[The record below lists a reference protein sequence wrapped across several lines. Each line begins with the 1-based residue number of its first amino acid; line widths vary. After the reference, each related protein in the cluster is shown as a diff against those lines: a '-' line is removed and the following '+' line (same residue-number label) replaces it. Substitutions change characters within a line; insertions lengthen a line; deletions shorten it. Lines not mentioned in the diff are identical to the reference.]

1 MQIIQSKIAKHK
13 KKKKKKKGKHKDLNG
28 QNSDPVTIQR
38 LKIYFFLF
46 TSQANENIYA
56 TFEQKIS

>member
-1 MQIIQSKIAKHK
+1 MQIIHSKIAKHK
-13 KKKKKKKGKHKDLNG
+13 NKKKKKKHEDLNS

-46 TSQANENIYA
+46 SSQANENIYKNIYI
-56 TFEQKIS
+56 KIS

>member
-1 MQIIQSKIAKHK
+1 MMQIIHSKIAKHK
-13 KKKKKKKGKHKDLNG
+13 KEKKKKKHEDLNS

-46 TSQANENIYA
+46 SSQANENIYKNIYI
-56 TFEQKIS
+56 KIS

>member
-1 MQIIQSKIAKHK
+1 MQIIHSKIAKHK
-13 KKKKKKKGKHKDLNG
+13 KEKKKKKHEDLNS

-46 TSQANENIYA
+46 SSQANENIYKNIYI
-56 TFEQKIS
+56 KIS